1 MVPRNFEQSIVKEMS
16 IGKRMISD
24 IYTKILIVSFSIA
37 SYFFNFFQG
46 FEFLGDIHYQVIV
59 N

>member
-24 IYTKILIVSFSIA
+24 IYTKILIVSFSLKQLRLT
-37 SYFFNFFQG
+37 SLTFFRVLSF
-46 FEFLGDIHYQVIV
+46 
-59 N
+59 